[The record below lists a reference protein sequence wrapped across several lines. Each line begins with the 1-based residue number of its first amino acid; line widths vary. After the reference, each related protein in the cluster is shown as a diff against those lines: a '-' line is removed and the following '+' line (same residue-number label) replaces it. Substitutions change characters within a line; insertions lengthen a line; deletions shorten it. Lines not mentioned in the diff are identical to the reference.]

1 MIWTG
6 RAKDKPL
13 GSGYGLAGRKSVVQK
28 RCNRIQGSLVGS
40 ALTRRWYVMVLW
52 MNRLKGWARS
62 LKRDVVALWLAARDI
77 RTPLMAKVVA
87 GMVAA
92 YALSPIDLIPDV
104 IPVLGYVDDL
114 LIVPFGIA
122 LAIRMIPSP
131 LMVEFRRLADS
142 RTERPMS
149 RAGMLAV
156 IMIWV
161 IAALLAIWGFNAYR
175 TAA

>member
-1 MIWTG
+1 
-6 RAKDKPL
+6 
-13 GSGYGLAGRKSVVQK
+13 
-28 RCNRIQGSLVGS
+28 
-40 ALTRRWYVMVLW
+40 MVLW